1 MRTCDLH
8 THSIFSDGTDS
19 PTKLIN
25 DAIELE
31 LSAVALCDHNTVDGL
46 PEFLSAA
53 EGKNIEAV
61 PGAEFS
67 VEYNGVEMHLLGLF
81 IPKIYFKLVNLWM
94 KEAADAKLESNREMI
109 AALNQAGYKI
119 SFEAIQSATPKGNFN
134 RAHVACALLEHGY
147 IASIDEAFETLLS
160 PEGGFYKEPP
170 RISIW
175 DMLKFLNEIDA
186 VSVLAHPFLQLDE
199 AQLTQLLPLAKA
211 HGLAGMECLY
221 STYDAATTECSFRL
235 ARQFDLKP
243 SGGSDYHGIPKPD
256 IALGKGRGNL
266 EIPYEWV
273 ADLKKSA
280 GEITR

>member
-1 MRTCDLH
+1 MKICDLH
-8 THSIFSDGTDS
+8 THSIFSDGTDT
-19 PTKLIN
+19 PTKIIN
-25 DAIELE
+25 DALRLG

-109 AALNQAGYKI
+109 AALNQAGYRI
-119 SFEAIQSATPKGNFN
+119 SFEAIQRATPKGNFN
-134 RAHVACALLEHGY
+134 RAHVACALLESGY
-147 IASIDEAFETLLS
+147 IASINEAFETLLS

-199 AQLTQLLPLAKA
+199 AQLTELLPQAKA
-211 HGLAGMECLY
+211 QGLAGMECLY
-221 STYDAATTECSFRL
+221 STYDDATTECSFRL

-256 IALGKGRGNL
+256 IAIGKGNGNL

-273 ADLKKSA
+273 AALKP
-280 GEITR
+280 